1 MEEEGIGSVI
11 KQLCFSSARRRT
23 ERGEDAN
30 KRKSVGQARKG
41 MKQKAQMERKSEG
54 GVEEAESSRM
64 G

>member
-1 MEEEGIGSVI
+1 MNLQLWLKEEEQGLEEEGIGSVI

-30 KRKSVGQARKG
+30 KRKS
-41 MKQKAQMERKSEG
+41 EG